1 MKVKCIKTSLAKS
14 NNYIVNNKM
23 DEYLLVGS
31 LFWVFGMR
39 FLKGIVYIYIF
50 NSEHLFE
57 VPIELFEVV
66 DNKLSNEWRVK
77 ICNNDEITLW
87 PDLFYK
93 EGFIENF
100 AERES
105 YEREL
110 FESLRIEIEK

>member
-77 ICNNDEITLW
+77 
-87 PDLFYK
+87 
-93 EGFIENF
+93 
-100 AERES
+100 
-105 YEREL
+105 
-110 FESLRIEIEK
+110 